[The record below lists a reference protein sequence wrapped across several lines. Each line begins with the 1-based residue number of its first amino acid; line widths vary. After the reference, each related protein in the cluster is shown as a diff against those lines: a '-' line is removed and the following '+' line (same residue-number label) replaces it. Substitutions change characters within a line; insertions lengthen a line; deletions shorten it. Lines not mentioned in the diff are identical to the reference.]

1 MANDLQRRLFLGDL
15 DRSRRV
21 GQSLEDAF
29 VTGMT
34 GFDPYASYREATQGA
49 FGDFR
54 RQFTDQLRALRGQQ
68 VGMGRINTGFAT
80 ADEDRLFTEL
90 GSRLLD
96 TLSQGAMQAGQQRL
110 QQLGQMGDY
119 ASQQRGLAMEGAFG
133 DWATRYQQ
141 RAADQASKR
150 SMWGNIIGAGLGLV
164 GTALGGP
171 IGSALGGWVGNKL
184 GVDIFANRA
193 EGRHGPSDERLKM
206 NASPIADALGVLRE
220 IPGQTWEWND
230 LGAAL
235 TGQVG
240 PDAGVM
246 AQDVARA
253 FPQAAAV
260 DPMTGA
266 LGVNY
271 GTEDTSM
278 VGLLTQAVRE
288 LDAKVNILEAALLG
302 QAPAQP
308 PMGPP
313 MDMPMGPSMG
323 AGLDPSMA
331 MAAGGPEMAPGAPI
345 PPEPYPNPY
354 GLPGQGTQ
362 GDLAGLEAA
371 LLGARGMM
379 G

>member
-1 MANDLQRRLFLGDL
+1 MVYDPRRSFLTDA
-15 DRSRRV
+15 DRSRRI
-21 GQSLEDAF
+21 GQSMEDEY
-29 VTGMT
+29 VSGLMR
-34 GFDPYASYREATQGA
+34 FDPYSAYREAAQGA

-54 RQFTDQLRALRGQQ
+54 RQFADDLQRLRGQQ
-68 VGMGRINTGFAT
+68 AGMGRLNTGFAT
-80 ADEDRLFTEL
+80 MDEDRLFTDL
-90 GSRLLD
+90 GSRLMD
-96 TLSQGAMQAGQQRL
+96 TLSQGAMQAGQMNLQR
-110 QQLGQMGDY
+110 LGQMGDY
-119 ASQQRGLAMEGAFG
+119 AGRQRDTAMQAAFG

-141 RAADQASKR
+141 RAADQASRR
-150 SMWGNIIGAGLGLV
+150 SMWGNIIGSGLGLV

-171 IGSALGGWVGNKL
+171 IGSALGGWLGNKL
-184 GVDIFANRA
+184 GVTIND
-193 EGRHGPSDERLKM
+193 SDERLKT
-206 NASPIADALGVLRE
+206 NASPIHDALGAVRE
-220 IPGQTWEWND
+220 IPGQSWEWND

-246 AQDVARA
+246 AQDVARV
-253 FPQAAAV
+253 FPQA
-260 DPMTGA
+260 T
-266 LGVNY
+266 GVNPNTGTLTVDY
-271 GTEDTSM
+271 GTSDTSM
-278 VGLLTQAVRE
+278 VGLLTEAVRE
-288 LDAKVNILEAALLG
+288 LDAKVNMLEAALLG

-313 MDMPMGPSMG
+313 MDMPMDPSMG

-331 MAAGGPEMAPGAPI
+331 MAAGGPGMAPGAPT
-345 PPEPYPNPY
+345 PPEPYPDPY

>member
-1 MANDLQRRLFLGDL
+1 
-15 DRSRRV
+15 
-21 GQSLEDAF
+21 
-29 VTGMT
+29 
-34 GFDPYASYREATQGA
+34 
-49 FGDFR
+49 
-54 RQFTDQLRALRGQQ
+54 
-68 VGMGRINTGFAT
+68 
-80 ADEDRLFTEL
+80 
-90 GSRLLD
+90 
-96 TLSQGAMQAGQQRL
+96 
-110 QQLGQMGDY
+110 
-119 ASQQRGLAMEGAFG
+119 
-133 DWATRYQQ
+133 
-141 RAADQASKR
+141 
-150 SMWGNIIGAGLGLV
+150 
-164 GTALGGP
+164 
-171 IGSALGGWVGNKL
+171 
-184 GVDIFANRA
+184 
-193 EGRHGPSDERLKM
+193 
-206 NASPIADALGVLRE
+206 
-220 IPGQTWEWND
+220 
-230 LGAAL
+230 AL

-253 FPQAAAV
+253 YPQAATV

-313 MDMPMGPSMG
+313 MDMPMDPSMG

-379 G
+379 

>member
-1 MANDLQRRLFLGDL
+1 MVYDPRRSFLTDA
-15 DRSRRV
+15 DRSRRI
-21 GQSLEDAF
+21 GQSMEDEY
-29 VTGMT
+29 VSGLMR
-34 GFDPYASYREATQGA
+34 FDPYSAYREAAQGA

-54 RQFTDQLRALRGQQ
+54 RQFADDLQRLRGQQ
-68 VGMGRINTGFAT
+68 AGMGRLNTGFAT
-80 ADEDRLFTEL
+80 MDEDRLFTDL
-90 GSRLLD
+90 GSRLMD
-96 TLSQGAMQAGQQRL
+96 TLSQGAMQAGQMNLQR
-110 QQLGQMGDY
+110 LGQMGDY
-119 ASQQRGLAMEGAFG
+119 AGRQRDTAMQAAFG

-150 SMWGNIIGAGLGLV
+150 SMWGNV
-164 GTALGGP
+164 LGGLLQA
-171 IGSALGGWVGNKL
+171 GGTVAAAAL
-184 GVDIFANRA
+184 
-193 EGRHGPSDERLKM
+193 SDERLKT
-206 NASPIADALGVLRE
+206 NASPIPDALGAIRE
-220 IPGQTWEWND
+220 IPGQSWEWND

-278 VGLLTQAVRE
+278 VGLLTEAVRE
-288 LDAKVNILEAALLG
+288 LDAKVNMLEAALLG

-313 MDMPMGPSMG
+313 MDMPMDPSMG

-331 MAAGGPEMAPGAPI
+331 MAAGGPKMAPGAPI
-345 PPEPYPNPY
+345 PPEPYPNPT
-354 GLPGQGTQ
+354 GCR
-362 GDLAGLEAA
+362 DRAHRAIWRA
-371 LLGARGMM
+371 LKRRCSALGE
-379 G
+379 